1 MIRPASGLTS
11 AWMATSHDQAIVE
24 KKSTWSRRESGPP
37 FNAKVSWDRETN
49 AVSITCSS
57 GLPGAPYERCRCSG
71 CTKRPSIAQPLSASF
86 ECLVPNLI
94 NSTALQPD
102 PLALDAV
109 RRRFYSQGKTV
120 TDWAREHGFDV
131 HLVYGVLNGR
141 LRARRGESH
150 RIAVAL
156 GLKAVEDSEH
166 SAASDA
172 TNSTE
177 APMKS

>member
-1 MIRPASGLTS
+1 
-11 AWMATSHDQAIVE
+11 V
-24 KKSTWSRRESGPP
+24 
-37 FNAKVSWDRETN
+37 
-49 AVSITCSS
+49 
-57 GLPGAPYERCRCSG
+57 
-71 CTKRPSIAQPLSASF
+71 SF

-102 PLALDAV
+102 PLAIEAV

-166 SAASDA
+166 SAAADA
-172 TNSTE
+172 TNSRE
-177 APMKS
+177 ASMKS

>member
-1 MIRPASGLTS
+1 M
-11 AWMATSHDQAIVE
+11 
-24 KKSTWSRRESGPP
+24 
-37 FNAKVSWDRETN
+37 
-49 AVSITCSS
+49 
-57 GLPGAPYERCRCSG
+57 
-71 CTKRPSIAQPLSASF
+71 
-86 ECLVPNLI
+86 
-94 NSTALQPD
+94 QPD

-109 RRRFYSQGKTV
+109 RRRFYAQGKTV

-156 GLKAVEDSEH
+156 GLKAVEGGEH
-166 SAASDA
+166 SATAEA
-172 TNSTE
+172 TYSTE